1 MVDWQSVCKDS
12 EGKRMEK
19 DKRLYHSVADQI
31 MKLIHDG
38 AFPPGSRLPG
48 ERELAERF
56 GVSRVTVREAEIAL
70 QALGH
75 IRIKTGSGVY
85 VLDGSEMSNEGLPG
99 VSAFELTEARLLF
112 ESEAAALAAHNIDDA
127 SLRHLDDL
135 IERMSNSNPAD
146 EEDSQRADQEF
157 HLAVAAASKNAAVQY
172 IVETLWKMRTE
183 IASVREVHAAICA
196 KEDVTD
202 RASEHAEV
210 LEALRNRDPAAA
222 RDSMQKHF
230 KRLLASMIDV
240 TEEQALREVQQQVSA
255 SRQRFLKSAEGG

>member
-1 MVDWQSVCKDS
+1 
-12 EGKRMEK
+12 MEK
-19 DKRLYHSVADQI
+19 EKRLYHSVADQI
-31 MKLIHDG
+31 MELINEG

-56 GVSRVTVREAEIAL
+56 DVSRVTIREAEIAL

-85 VLDGSEMSNEGLPG
+85 VLDRPEANNAGLPD

-112 ESEAAALAAHNIDDA
+112 ESEGAALAARNIDDA
-127 SLRHLDDL
+127 GLRNLEDL
-135 IERMSNSNPAD
+135 IERMSSSDPAD

-183 IASVREVHAAICA
+183 IASVREVHAAICSQ
-196 KEDVTD
+196 EDATK
-202 RASEHAEV
+202 RGSEHAGV
-210 LEALRNRDPAAA
+210 LEALKNRDPGGA

-230 KRLLASMIDV
+230 ERLLASMIDV
-240 TEEQALREVQQQVSA
+240 TEEQALKEVQQRVSA
-255 SRQRFLKSAEGG
+255 SRQRFLKTPESG